1 MKFKPQ
7 NTKDKLMGFL
17 DFLSTNKGQSETG
30 QDISDE
36 DVQKY
41 LSMAVTFS
49 SAYSLEM
56 FASSKCLDGGLTLL
70 EEGFIDLGAYL
81 MFVDAFASADI
92 LTRVGASPRA
102 FSEEE
107 LDAAAEHTNTVT
119 AGALKYANAFL

>member
-1 MKFKPQ
+1 
-7 NTKDKLMGFL
+7 MGFF
-17 DFLSTNKGQSETG
+17 DFLSANKGQPVTG
-30 QDISDE
+30 QEISDE

-56 FASSKCLDGGLTLL
+56 FAATKRLAGELTP
-70 EEGFIDLGAYL
+70 EEEVVIDLGGYL